1 MSDNVPV
8 TTADES
14 ESARSISFSSGEID
28 RPRWKRAGATAL
40 GGALAIAGLRRRSL
54 GGAAIALAGGWVS
67 YRALRGR
74 STGADDAQTV
84 ERSVTIGKPSDE
96 VSDLARDPEHLE
108 RIAGHFADVTAAGED
123 RYRWT
128 VDGPAGRRL
137 SWEMRIAE
145 ETPGERLRLEP
156 ADEEVIGGGALF
168 DDWSMSFRP
177 APGDRGTI
185 ATLEVRF
192 DPPGGALGETA
203 LERLEAVPESL
214 IGTALDRFKALA
226 ETGEIATTAGN
237 PSARGRGDLV

>member
-1 MSDNVPV
+1 MSDNVSI
-8 TTADES
+8 TTVDES
-14 ESARSISFSSGEID
+14 ESTRSTSFLSGEID
-28 RPRWKRAGATAL
+28 RPRWKRAGTAVL
-40 GGALAIAGLRRRSL
+40 GGALAVAGLRRGSL

-84 ERSVTIGKPSDE
+84 ERSVTIGKPADE
-96 VSDLARDPEHLE
+96 LSDLVRDPEHLK
-108 RIAGHFADVTAAGED
+108 RIAGNFADVTAAGED

-128 VDGPAGRRL
+128 VDGPVGRSF

-145 ETPGERLRLEP
+145 DTPGERLRLEP
-156 ADEEVIGGGALF
+156 ADEEMLGGGALF
-168 DDWSMSFRP
+168 DGWSMSFRP

-203 LERLEAVPESL
+203 LERLEVVPESL
-214 IGTALDRFKALA
+214 VDTALDRFKALA